1 MSITLQATCSNG
13 TLIPNRQLSS
23 DLEGKTLQIIILE
36 PEDRPSIDEASAA
49 LTKVEAFLET
59 VQQYSFKIPTD
70 YTFNRDELYDR

>member
-13 TLIPNRQLSS
+13 TLIPDRQLSS

-36 PEDRPSIDEASAA
+36 PEDCPSIDEASAA

>member
-13 TLIPNRQLSS
+13 TLIPDRQLSS

-36 PEDRPSIDEASAA
+36 PEDRPSTDEASAA

>member
-13 TLIPNRQLSS
+13 TLIPDRQLSS

-36 PEDRPSIDEASAA
+36 PVDRPHIDEASAA
-49 LTKVEAFLET
+49 LANVEAFLET